1 MDTFKIGKDEE
12 DINDVLGTYYMKRT
26 TFHFCISPTS
36 GSSQLLDYIGIIQ
49 TREEL
54 AEELKKYQSKEYTV
68 LAVNDVIAISN
79 LETRSIDLYCNAIDK
94 STARKTLLMF
104 FDYLGK
110 QVGQEEMEDGEE
122 EED

>member
-1 MDTFKIGKDEE
+1 MDTFKIGCDEE
-12 DINDVLGTYYMKRT
+12 DVNDVLGTYYMKRAT
-26 TFHFCISPTS
+26 YHFCISPTS

-49 TREEL
+49 TREGL

-79 LETRSIDLYCNAIDK
+79 LGTRSIDLYCNAIDK
-94 STARKTLLMF
+94 NTARKTLLVF
-104 FDYLGK
+104 FDYLGER
-110 QVGQEEMEDGEE
+110 VDQEEMEDE

>member
-1 MDTFKIGKDEE
+1 MDTFKIGSDEE
-12 DINDVLGTYYMKRT
+12 DINDILGVYFMKRAT
-26 TFHFCISPTS
+26 YHFCISPTS

-49 TREEL
+49 TREGL

-68 LAVNDVIAISN
+68 LTVNDVIAISN
-79 LETRSIDLYCNAIDK
+79 LETKNIDLYCNAINKDHAIK
-94 STARKTLLMF
+94 ILLQF

-110 QVGQEEMEDGEE
+110 QVYQKEMEDED

>member
-26 TFHFCISPTS
+26 TYHFCISPLS
-36 GSSQLLDYIGIIQ
+36 DSPQLFDYVGVAQ

-68 LAVNDVIAISN
+68 LAVNDVIGISH
-79 LETRSIDLYCNAIDK
+79 LATRRIDLYCNAIDK
-94 STARKTLLMF
+94 DTARKILLKF
-104 FDYLGK
+104 FEYLGK
-110 QVGQEEMEDGEE
+110 KVSIDMDGEE
-122 EED
+122 D